1 MRNSIFLQKLF
12 SSLPKPI
19 LSSIVSSYIKIK
31 SPYNKHKEHK
41 RFIFDENGIPSIEYG
56 KINDIKIGI
65 QRNPVTIS
73 QQTMTYYKQ
82 LQKKSTNQI
91 KEKLLNCANWLVT
104 NSVSVK
110 NYSLLYYN
118 FPWPAYNLEKPWVSA
133 MAQGQAIQ
141 ALINAHKILE
151 DEKYLE
157 TAKLLLNSFHVET
170 TDGGITY
177 KDNSD
182 RWWYEE
188 YASKKGKKSRV
199 LNGMIFALFGIYDYY
214 CYQKDPDAEFL
225 FQQGIRAL
233 KNDLP
238 RYDYGKGYSYYDL
251 LQNPARKYHKI
262 HVEQLSQLYKI
273 TGEEI
278 FKTYFERW
286 KNFDYNK
293 NMSNL
298 IIEDILKQ

>member
-1 MRNSIFLQKLF
+1 MKNSVLKKVLSPIPKSFL
-12 SSLPKPI
+12 LPLI
-19 LSSIVSSYIKIK
+19 SAYIKIK
-31 SPYNKHKEHK
+31 SPYNKQIIK
-41 RFIFDENGIPSIEYG
+41 RRIVFDEQGVPSVNY
-56 KINDIKIGI
+56 KPINNVKIGL
-65 QRNPVTIS
+65 QRNPVIVS
-73 QQTMTYYKQ
+73 QQTITYYEQ
-82 LQKKSTNQI
+82 FKKNNDHQI

-104 NSVSVK
+104 NSVLVK

-118 FPWPAYNLEKPWVSA
+118 FPWPGYNLEKPWVSA

-157 TAKLLLNSFHVET
+157 TAKQLLNSFHVET

-188 YASKKGKKSRV
+188 YASKKGKKPRV

-238 RYDYGKGYSYYDL
+238 RYNFRKGYSYYDL

-262 HVEQLSQLYKI
+262 HIDQMKQLFEI
-273 TGEEI
+273 TREKM
-278 FKTYFERW
+278 FKKYYDVW
-286 KNFDYNK
+286 KSFDFNK
-293 NMSNL
+293 NMHTL
-298 IIEDILKQ
+298 ILDDILK